1 MFTSSIPHYMK
12 EIAISMFP
20 ILVFFAVFQAIS
32 LKMDRRS
39 LGRIL
44 VGLVYTYVGLVVF
57 WTGANIGFM
66 PAGSQGQLAQTDNGL
81 EIYGDYDII
90 NL

>member
-1 MFTSSIPHYMK
+1 
-12 EIAISMFP
+12 
-20 ILVFFAVFQAIS
+20 
-32 LKMDRRS
+32 MDRRS

-57 WTGANIGFM
+57 LTG
-66 PAGSQGQLAQTDNGL
+66 NGL